1 MWLDLLN
8 RFLFMRF
15 RLMMRFLGFLAQYD
29 AQEPWPQPVSPQY
42 VLHVR
47 HEQRAQFSSLISLA
61 LLVFVP

>member
-1 MWLDLLN
+1 
-8 RFLFMRF
+8 
-15 RLMMRFLGFLAQYD
+15 MMRFLGFLAQYD